1 LIKSL
6 EETEKTYREFLN
18 RVSTEGKKA

>member
-6 EETEKTYREFLN
+6 EETEKTYKEFLN
-18 RVSTEGKKA
+18 RVTTEGKKE

>member
-18 RVSTEGKKA
+18 RVTTEGKKQ

>member
-6 EETEKTYREFLN
+6 EETEKTYKEFLN
-18 RVSTEGKKA
+18 RVTTEGKKA